1 MPFSVRLSLIF
12 RLLLISG
19 VAVIALSAIFMLFW
33 SQMVPSISAADPSVA
48 SMVSTPE
55 GYASYMNE
63 VVDKSLKYSVYV
75 VALYWLLKWPEL
87 IYDRKQQSAD

>member
-1 MPFSVRLSLIF
+1 
-12 RLLLISG
+12 
-19 VAVIALSAIFMLFW
+19 
-33 SQMVPSISAADPSVA
+33 AADPSVA

-55 GYASYMNE
+55 GYASYMNG

-87 IYDRKQQSAD
+87 IYERKKQSAD